1 MTIEER
7 VGVLAISPGR
17 LLLNS
22 YPPALLADETIEA
35 AVGRVLGLS
44 EEVAGRFLEGTER
57 LTPWLA
63 RKLERVTGAP
73 ARMWLTLDRSY
84 QACLARS
91 LAQEPGAAG
100 GNGGGGR

>member
-7 VGVLAISPGR
+7 VGVGVLAISPGR

-22 YPPALLADETIEA
+22 YPPTLRPGETIEG
-35 AVGRVLGLS
+35 AVARVLGLS
-44 EEVAGRFLEGTER
+44 EDAAGRFLEGAER
-57 LTPWLA
+57 LTPWMA
-63 RKLERVTGAP
+63 RKLERFTGAP

-91 LAQEPGAAG
+91 LAPEPGEV
-100 GNGGGGR
+100 GGR